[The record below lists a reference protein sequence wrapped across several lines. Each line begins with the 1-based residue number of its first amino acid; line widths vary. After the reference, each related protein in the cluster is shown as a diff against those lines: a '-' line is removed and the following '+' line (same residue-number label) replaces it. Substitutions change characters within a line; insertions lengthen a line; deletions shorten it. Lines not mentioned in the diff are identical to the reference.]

1 MLTSLYWILVISG
14 GVYFIFTFVVG
25 SLADFGGFFESITD
39 AIGGIFDA
47 ANVANVEIALPE
59 VGDADFDVDS
69 GPGPFSFRTLAMFA
83 SGFGAG
89 GLIGTGLG
97 LSDPWTLVPA
107 FGFGLV
113 AGALTWQFLRFFYR
127 EQATTSIQ
135 PKDYVGLIGRVITS
149 IPEGGLGRVTLD
161 VKLQKK
167 NLPALSE
174 DESEIASQTQVIVVS
189 MEGGT
194 VIVKKLE

>member
-1 MLTSLYWILVISG
+1 M
-14 GVYFIFTFVVG
+14 
-25 SLADFGGFFESITD
+25 
-39 AIGGIFDA
+39 
-47 ANVANVEIALPE
+47 
-59 VGDADFDVDS
+59 
-69 GPGPFSFRTLAMFA
+69 
-83 SGFGAG
+83 
-89 GLIGTGLG
+89 G

-107 FGFGLV
+107 FGFGLA
-113 AGALTWQFLRFFYR
+113 AGALTWQFLCFFYR

-135 PKDYVGLIGRVITS
+135 PTDYIGLIGRVITS